1 VLEIKIVVQK
11 TFALRVMLLI
21 KHLYV
26 HESNECTAS
35 ASSSALHLSHWEFYQ
50 KVYILVPALTTFEPS
65 ASVSCT
71 VHLVSS
77 PTHACYCVSI
87 EIPALIATGDLVRNF
102 DSHRNLHS
110 RITIITMTGSYL
122 DYRKISGLSA

>member
-1 VLEIKIVVQK
+1 
-11 TFALRVMLLI
+11 
-21 KHLYV
+21 
-26 HESNECTAS
+26 
-35 ASSSALHLSHWEFYQ
+35 
-50 KVYILVPALTTFEPS
+50 
-65 ASVSCT
+65 
-71 VHLVSS
+71 
-77 PTHACYCVSI
+77 VSI